1 MLKLPK
7 EIMSDLAIKVKK
19 LRKRKKLSRDELSKK
34 SGVSYSS
41 LRRFEETGKI
51 SLESLLQI
59 AMALNRLDDF
69 EKLFEVEETPKS
81 IEDLFKNDK

>member
-7 EIMSDLAIKVKK
+7 EIMLDLALKVRK
-19 LRKRKKLSRDELSKK
+19 LRKQKRFSREELSKR

-41 LRRFEETGKI
+41 IRRFEETGKI

-59 AMALNRLDDF
+59 AMVLNRLDDF
-69 EKLFEVEETPKS
+69 EKLFEVKDIPES
-81 IEDLFKNDK
+81 IDDLFKNDK

>member
-7 EIMSDLAIKVKK
+7 EIMSDLAEKVRK
-19 LRKRKKLSRDELSKK
+19 LRTQKGLSREELSNR

-41 LRRFEETGKI
+41 IRRFETTGKI

-69 EKLFEVEETPKS
+69 EKLFSIEDTPKS
-81 IEDLFKNDK
+81 IDDLFKNE